1 VRVESARKQG
11 DEANRVLEEI
21 FILKLEIKE
30 VFSAFVD
37 GREGFR
43 YDEMRK
49 GG

>member
-1 VRVESARKQG
+1 MQVFG
-11 DEANRVLEEI
+11 
-21 FILKLEIKE
+21 LKPEDKWSFLR
-30 VFSAFVD
+30 FVD

>member
-1 VRVESARKQG
+1 VQESGRDAGKSSAAHISI
-11 DEANRVLEEI
+11 EAANYEG
-21 FILKLEIKE
+21 
-30 VFSAFVD
+30 FSAFVD